1 MYLIFFKKLNSFHV
15 YKTAL
20 DFEQVKQE
28 PLNKCVH
35 MSMQFKFDSRY
46 NPLPLEKNGSIF
58 AKWPGNSPV
67 CRIEIITQN
76 ILIQFSIRKIMK
88 LKYFNENAQRK
99 EVRRTDASIP
109 SC

>member
-46 NPLPLEKNGSIF
+46 NPLPLEKKMEAYLLNGQATF
-58 AKWPGNSPV
+58 QCV
-67 CRIEIITQN
+67 E
-76 ILIQFSIRKIMK
+76 
-88 LKYFNENAQRK
+88 
-99 EVRRTDASIP
+99 
-109 SC
+109 